1 MVMIRKQIF
10 IEEGQNQ
17 ILKRL
22 AKKTGKSEGALIREV
37 IGRFLVSEEDADARW
52 EAMIARWA
60 QNPVTNKPRTWTRS
74 DLYEDRVGKFH
85 ADSH

>member
-1 MVMIRKQIF
+1 MIRKQIF
-10 IEEGQNQ
+10 IEEGQNNV
-17 ILKRL
+17 LKGL

-37 IGRFLVSEEDADARW
+37 VDRFLVAEQEADGLW

-60 QNPVTNKPRTWTRS
+60 LNPVTTNEPRTWTRS

-85 ADSH
+85 ADPH

>member
-1 MVMIRKQIF
+1 MIRKQIF
-10 IEEGQNQ
+10 IEEGQNNV
-17 ILKRL
+17 LKGL

-37 IGRFLVSEEDADARW
+37 VDRFLVAEQEADGLW

-60 QNPVTNKPRTWTRS
+60 LNPVTNEPRTWTRS

-85 ADSH
+85 ADPH